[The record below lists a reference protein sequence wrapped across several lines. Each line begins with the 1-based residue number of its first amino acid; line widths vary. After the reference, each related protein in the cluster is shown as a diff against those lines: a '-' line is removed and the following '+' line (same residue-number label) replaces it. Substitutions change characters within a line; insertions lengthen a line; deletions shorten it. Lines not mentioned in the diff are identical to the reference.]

1 MQAVEIHD
9 HARKLF
15 ESMGPKALAEA
26 ARKAREYEERGASD
40 VAADWRRIEAAIA
53 EMRGPRAK

>member
-1 MQAVEIHD
+1 MQAIEIHE
-9 HARKLF
+9 HARRLF

-26 ARKAREYEERGASD
+26 ARKAKEFEERGARED
-40 VAADWRRIEAAIA
+40 AADWRRIEAALA